1 MFCNIPILEFPT
13 KVICSLLLSITNQ
26 SVNDLQHHMI
36 PTSIDKE
43 GSKIRKRML
52 AMSLMEEG
60 IVCSFPGY
68 IVILVA
74 HDHISTAEWESYSS
88 EGGMAG
94 C

>member
-1 MFCNIPILEFPT
+1 
-13 KVICSLLLSITNQ
+13 
-26 SVNDLQHHMI
+26 MI

-43 GSKIRKRML
+43 GSKIRKRVV
-52 AMSLMEEG
+52 AKMEKG